1 MQIEKLVSI
10 RQNLQEL
17 LTRAD
22 STPEPMNI
30 RRLGQLQAEQR
41 QRQDEQ
47 PITISDSPKEPET
60 LDWNKLA
67 TWAILKTCSLL

>member
-1 MQIEKLVSI
+1 MQIEKLLSI

-17 LTRAD
+17 LARAD
-22 STPEPMNI
+22 STPEQMNI

-47 PITISDSPKEPET
+47 PINIRLSEGDPRLEQISHLGNSQDLLT
-60 LDWNKLA
+60 LL
-67 TWAILKTCSLL
+67 